1 MLILCFL
8 SLVCGLILTLF
19 GWLNLGS
26 LALFTAIGCAGLRKP
41 TQAIEEKA
49 SYYLAALLLLWAGLL
64 LTDLYPSS
72 FLSSKQG
79 LWENFQAGA
88 LGGTFLIYS
97 WTLWKIGSSRPL
109 VPGLLLLIV
118 LFGFLEE
125 TSWGT
130 DWLSAKQSQTF
141 SVHEAQWTPSIVDSF
156 FAIGIPFSLLVY
168 GVVLPLCAFLWPS
181 VRYLMDQLLLPVGP
195 LGFSLIV
202 PLILSTINGWDA
214 SEIHETT
221 LYSLL
226 LFSTIYS
233 SQRWCKR

>member
-1 MLILCFL
+1 M
-8 SLVCGLILTLF
+8 CGLILTLF

-156 FAIGIPFSLLVY
+156 FAIGIPFSLLSVLQVIDTIPGLIAAIGLMY
-168 GVVLPLCAFLWPS
+168 NIARTASVVATDSDTRRCRA
-181 VRYLMDQLLLPVGP
+181 
-195 LGFSLIV
+195 LGRRAGAVEGS
-202 PLILSTINGWDA
+202 A
-214 SEIHETT
+214 RH
-221 LYSLL
+221 
-226 LFSTIYS
+226 
-233 SQRWCKR
+233 